1 MVWRVIQ
8 SMGLVV
14 VLIAAI
20 GALGTKFG
28 VWFYTFG
35 FQMLLIAL
43 FLGFLGLVASLI
55 GIGVSLKRKTHE
67 LLIGLAISGCLCGGT
82 FAYIGFHY
90 WKIGEYPPIHDVS
103 TDLDDVPTFELVVEA
118 RGESSNPLEF
128 KPDSAR
134 WQREHYAD
142 LESWE
147 TPWTLASTVVHV
159 QETLDDLGMEII
171 GQRPS
176 EEDLAESSISEA
188 HVEATATTFW
198 FGFKD
203 DFVVRAR
210 SDGAR
215 TGRTVVDVRSVSRIG
230 VGDLGA
236 NAQRI
241 RKFLAEL
248 QARAE

>member
-1 MVWRVIQ
+1 M
-8 SMGLVV
+8 
-14 VLIAAI
+14 
-20 GALGTKFG
+20 
-28 VWFYTFG
+28 
-35 FQMLLIAL
+35 
-43 FLGFLGLVASLI
+43 
-55 GIGVSLKRKTHE
+55 
-67 LLIGLAISGCLCGGT
+67 
-82 FAYIGFHY
+82 
-90 WKIGEYPPIHDVS
+90 
-103 TDLDDVPTFELVVEA
+103 
-118 RGESSNPLEF
+118 
-128 KPDSAR
+128 
-134 WQREHYAD
+134 
-142 LESWE
+142 
-147 TPWTLASTVVHV
+147 